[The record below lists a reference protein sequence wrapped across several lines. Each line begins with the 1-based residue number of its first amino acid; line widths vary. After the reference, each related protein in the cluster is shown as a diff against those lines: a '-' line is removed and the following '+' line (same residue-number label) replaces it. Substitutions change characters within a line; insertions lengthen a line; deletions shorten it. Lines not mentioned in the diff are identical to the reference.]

1 MAEVLPLLHP
11 VRLVRAAFRGDASW
25 VLAWDL
31 VYVLALSGLL
41 LLVAARVTRR
51 RLTG

>member
-1 MAEVLPLLHP
+1 M
-11 VRLVRAAFRGDASW
+11 RLVRASFRGDASW
-25 VLAWDL
+25 VLLWDIA
-31 VYVLALSGLL
+31 YVLMFSALL